1 MSLSECLLYAP
12 PRAMLVKSPTPT
24 ARGAPA
30 MPILTATKD
39 GILTVQIQDER
50 LVDPAQLT
58 RMFDDLTAALS
69 KSTEDRVI
77 VDFTAVGFMASSA
90 LGKLIQLNKK
100 AAEYKAKLKLCG
112 INSQIYEV
120 FKITKLHKVFD
131 IEADEAAARKSFN
144 KWGIFK

>member
-1 MSLSECLLYAP
+1 MLLLSTP
-12 PRAMLVKSPTPT
+12 PRQAQT
-24 ARGAPA
+24 
-30 MPILTATKD
+30 MPIQTATKD
-39 GILTVQIQDER
+39 GIYTIYIQDER
-50 LVDPAQLT
+50 LVDPAQLG
-58 RMFDDLTAALS
+58 RLFEDVEAALN

-77 VDFTAVGFMASSA
+77 VDFTPVGFMASSA

-100 AAEYKAKLKLCG
+100 AAEYKTKLKLCG
-112 INSQIYEV
+112 INPQIYEV

>member
-1 MSLSECLLYAP
+1 
-12 PRAMLVKSPTPT
+12 
-24 ARGAPA
+24 
-30 MPILTATKD
+30 MPIQTATKD

-58 RMFDDLTAALS
+58 RMFDDLNLALS

-90 LGKLIQLNKK
+90 LGKLVQLNKK
-100 AAEYKAKLKLCG
+100 AGEYKAKLKLCG
-112 INSQIYEV
+112 INPQIYEV